1 MLSKEAQLY
10 DLLRMKNDM
19 IIKQN
24 LERIMIGHGGSGGR
38 GGMARRG
45 SNELIMEE
53 DGASGGSSEGEEDRL
68 EMDNT
73 PVYNLKKTR
82 FMH

>member
-1 MLSKEAQLY
+1 
-10 DLLRMKNDM
+10 MKNDM

-24 LERIMIGHGGSGGR
+24 LERIMIEHRSGSGR
-38 GGMARRG
+38 SGGVARNREEM
-45 SNELIMEE
+45 SMREFFLRSDEVIMEGDE
-53 DGASGGSSEGEEDRL
+53 AAESESEEVRL
-68 EMDNT
+68 RMDDT

>member
-38 GGMARRG
+38 GQPGRHA
-45 SNELIMEE
+45 
-53 DGASGGSSEGEEDRL
+53 AACWAGEEGGGG
-68 EMDNT
+68 
-73 PVYNLKKTR
+73 
-82 FMH
+82 

>member
-1 MLSKEAQLY
+1 
-10 DLLRMKNDM
+10 MKNDM

-24 LERIMIGHGGSGGR
+24 LERIMIEHRSGSGGV
-38 GGMARRG
+38 AR
-45 SNELIMEE
+45 NEEE
-53 DGASGGSSEGEEDRL
+53 MSMREFFLRSDEVITEGDEAAESEGEEVRL
-68 EMDNT
+68 RIDDK